1 MTATSA
7 AARARLRHALLTPSL
22 CSSSNGLEPGYRLL
36 VLRQFL
42 VVLHFISEQTHEVVR
57 QSEKVHAADLVAR
70 QRRLKR
76 QRRLGYDSRLIKR
89 QEPLAGL
96 CG

>member
-7 AARARLRHALLTPSL
+7 AAREGLGHALLSPSL
-22 CSSSNGLEPGYRLL
+22 CSSSNGLDPGERLL
-36 VLRQFL
+36 VLRQLL
-42 VVLHFISEQTHEVVR
+42 VVLHFITQQTHEVVR
-57 QSEKVHAADLVAR
+57 ESKKVHAADLVTR

-76 QRRLGYDSRLIKR
+76 QRCLGYDSRLIKR